1 MPYNLWTDG
10 LQDVDRL
17 VRLFNQQQ
25 RSHEPMS
32 GYVDGVNQYFY
43 TQYTPILSSGSVYLY
58 TSGSVPL
65 AAAEYALDYSSG
77 LVAFN
82 TAPTTQPTISYQ
94 TARYSDVTMRSL
106 LIAGFDEM
114 ELQWYRGL
122 CLSETIGTLTLINE
136 TSGSAFITDSSG
148 SAPYSVNGIPF
159 ENSRAQIGFYAKCVQ
174 LAYIKSLIP
183 ESALFGYLWAES
195 GGLRVDKSMT
205 TKNLKLALDALEA
218 DIAAAKQSVQ
228 FEWIGNALFGGA
240 IATPYTADFVAH
252 RWWQKDSIAHDY
264 RNTQPYIG
272 DRW

>member
-1 MPYNLWTDG
+1 MAYNLWTDG

-17 VRLFNQQQ
+17 VRLFNKQQ

-32 GYVDGVNQYFY
+32 GLVDGVNQFFY
-43 TQYTPILSSGSVYLY
+43 TQYTPILSSGSVGLY
-58 TSGSVPL
+58 TSGSNPL
-65 AAAEYALDYSSG
+65 TSADYSLDNESG
-77 LVAFN
+77 LATLVA
-82 TAPTTQPTISYQ
+82 APSVQPTISYQ
-94 TARYSDVTMRSL
+94 TARYSDLTIRSL

-114 ELQWYRGL
+114 ELKWYRGL
-122 CLSETIGTLTLINE
+122 CLSETIGSLTLVNE
-136 TSGSAFITDSSG
+136 ASTTAYITDSSG
-148 SAPYSVNGIPF
+148 SAPASINGILF

-174 LAYIKSLIP
+174 LAYIKSLLP

-205 TKNLKLALDALEA
+205 TRNLKIAIDALEA

-228 FEWIGNALFGGA
+228 FEWLGNALFGGA
-240 IATPYTADFVAH
+240 VATPYTADFVAH

-264 RNTQPYIG
+264 RSNQPYVG